1 MAKFLDLTGLTSTI
15 NKIKTWAT
23 GQFVPGT
30 RKVNNKPLTGDI
42 NLTASDVG
50 AIPTTEKGSASGV
63 ASLDEN
69 GKVPA
74 AQLPSYVDDA
84 LEGYLHTDGK
94 FYEEDDHTTEITAES
109 GKIYVDLA
117 TNKTYRWSGTT
128 YVEISASL
136 ALGENGSTAFPGDKG
151 KVAYDHSQ
159 TAHAPADAEANVQSD
174 WNESDTRSDAF
185 IKNKPTSLP
194 ANGGNADTVNNHTVE
209 ANVPADAKF
218 TDTTYSAF
226 KGASASAAGGT
237 GLVPAPAQGGEGK
250 FLSGDGTWK
259 DIEIPEV
266 EAISEEEIAALFD

>member
-15 NKIKTWAT
+15 TKIKAWVT
-23 GQFVPGT
+23 GQRGV
-30 RKVNNKPLTGDI
+30 
-42 NLTASDVG
+42 
-50 AIPTTEKGSASGV
+50 SGGF

-84 LEGYLHTDGK
+84 LEGYLADGK
-94 FYEEDDHTTEITAES
+94 FYEEAEHTTEITAES

-136 ALGENGSTAFPGDKG
+136 ALGETSSTAFAGDKG

-159 TAHAPADAEANVQSD
+159 AAHAPADAEANVQSD
-174 WNESDTRSDAF
+174 WNESNTGSDAF

-226 KGASASAAGGT
+226 KGASASAAGGA

-266 EAISEEEIAALFD
+266 EAISEEEITALFE

>member
-15 NKIKTWAT
+15 TKIKAWVT
-23 GQFVPGT
+23 GQ
-30 RKVNNKPLTGDI
+30 
-42 NLTASDVG
+42 
-50 AIPTTEKGSASGV
+50 KGVSGGF
-63 ASLDEN
+63 ASLDQN

-94 FYEEDDHTTEITAES
+94 FYEEEDHTTEITAES

-136 ALGENGSTAFPGDKG
+136 ALGETASTAFAGNKG

-159 TAHAPADAEANVQSD
+159 AAHAPADAEANVQSD
-174 WNESDTRSDAF
+174 WNESDTGSDAF

-194 ANGGNADTVNNHTVE
+194 ANGGNADTVGGFTVE
-209 ANVPADAKF
+209 VNVPADAKF

-226 KGASASAAGGT
+226 KGASASAAGGA
-237 GLVPAPAQGGEGK
+237 GLVPAPAQGGQGK
-250 FLSGDGTWK
+250 FLAGDGTWK
-259 DIEIPEV
+259 DITIPEV
-266 EAISEEEIAALFD
+266 TAITEEEIAALFE